1 MAQVP
6 VRLIEAD
13 NAALTQVMN
22 LTEEFVLNV
31 TPDLSQLSQDEA
43 GGVLRTISTAT
54 VLAYGD
60 VATQAS
66 RISYDT
72 MATATVGGGYAA
84 VALDVPSKTYDLI
97 NPAVGRSMK
106 AYTEKR
112 YVDATAFLATSLSTA
127 VGNLY
132 RETTFTNS
140 DFDERSTGWQRLTD
154 GNPCAFCA
162 YAAAN
167 YDSGLGSFD
176 GEKSFHAKC
185 GCRVVPVFDD
195 DPYVTDT
202 LEKYRADAVQARE
215 NILNRYFEDRKKAR
229 GLRPRD
235 FYKQFPKDSVT
246 TDNLVAEM
254 RRLSKYKDFV
264 ENPYV

>member
-22 LTEEFVLNV
+22 LTEEFVLDV
-31 TPDLSQLSQDEA
+31 TPDLAELSQYDA

-60 VATQAS
+60 VATQAA
-66 RISYDT
+66 RLNYDA
-72 MATATVGGGYAA
+72 MASATVGAGYSA
-84 VALDVPSKTYDLI
+84 VALDVVSKAPAIID
-97 NPAVGRSMK
+97 PAVGRSMK
-106 AYTEKR
+106 AYSTGR
-112 YVDATAFLATSLSTA
+112 YVEATAFLATSLSTA

-132 RETTFTNS
+132 RETTYTNS
-140 DFDERSTGWQRLTD
+140 DLDERSTGWQRLTD

-167 YDSGLGSFD
+167 YDSGLGTFD
-176 GEKSFHAKC
+176 GDKSFHAKC
-185 GCRVVPVFDD
+185 GCRVVPIFDD

-229 GLRPRD
+229 GLKPRD
-235 FYKQFPKDSVT
+235 FYKQFPKDSIT

-264 ENPYV
+264 ENPYA